1 MMLPLFECQTFSNL
15 YLVTKLGAI
24 IQRDRWLPTRIDRL
38 GLTRKA
44 NINRSLQDF
53 SHISSHLQIKMASEA
68 DAKFELITRRLQEVL
83 GADSIKAILAEG
95 RTPKCYW
102 GMLWI
107 FNTLN
112 CNLTIYT
119 GTAPTGRRM

>member
-1 MMLPLFECQTFSNL
+1 M
-15 YLVTKLGAI
+15 YLQYFT
-24 IQRDRWLPTRIDRL
+24 
-38 GLTRKA
+38 
-44 NINRSLQDF
+44 
-53 SHISSHLQIKMASEA
+53 HISSRLQIKMASEA

-102 GMLWI
+102 GMFWTLD
-107 FNTLN
+107 TLN
-112 CNLTIYT
+112 CNLTINI